1 MASLLYIREWKYHA
15 LLLSLTVKKF
25 LPQHYLMRAEG
36 TLTFFLSLGAVATS
50 LFFNW
55 PQVLKFAGAR
65 YLKSSTFY
73 PMELKVLTEWLSCRP
88 WKTKLSFPR
97 KTIKNTDFPYLKNY
111 ECQRWNS
118 RPNIHRGE
126 DKNPASLICIWLTG
140 ECFTE
145 LRGPDLHHEK

>member
-1 MASLLYIREWKYHA
+1 
-15 LLLSLTVKKF
+15 
-25 LPQHYLMRAEG
+25 MRAEG

-97 KTIKNTDFPYLKNY
+97 KTIKNTDFPYLKMHEAYRQNAPVGMA
-111 ECQRWNS
+111 RLLFAVAHDS
-118 RPNIHRGE
+118 RY
-126 DKNPASLICIWLTG
+126 
-140 ECFTE
+140 
-145 LRGPDLHHEK
+145 LHHAADNNQPLGAVSLGLDTANDAVG